1 MPQKRSSSTGSL
13 TNATAIKA
21 KATAAMTAN
30 AMAKANVTAAMTAN
44 ARAKA
49 NVTAAM
55 TANAANKDS
64 KGRGYKV
71 PALFF
76 NQNYLSRARLINT
89 LFQSAIVTIDI
100 LRESP
105 GFRYVA

>member
-21 KATAAMTAN
+21 KA
-30 AMAKANVTAAMTAN
+30 TAAMTAN

-105 GFRYVA
+105 GFRYIA

>member
-1 MPQKRSSSTGSL
+1 MSQKRSSRTGSL

-30 AMAKANVTAAMTAN
+30 ARAKATAAMTAN
-44 ARAKA
+44 AMAKA